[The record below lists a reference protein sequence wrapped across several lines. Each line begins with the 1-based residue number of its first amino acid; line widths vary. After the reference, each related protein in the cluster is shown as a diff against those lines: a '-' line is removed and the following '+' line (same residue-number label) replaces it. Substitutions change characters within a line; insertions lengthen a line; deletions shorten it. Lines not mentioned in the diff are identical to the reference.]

1 MAELRGTSDFEADLD
16 VIIGS
21 QREELLIGFTHL
33 SREPYPVVVVD
44 SCRLARDDEVT
55 RDAFGLHWSGDLTS
69 QMYCQA
75 RSSNRGVVLIH
86 AHGAY
91 GPARLSRTDKE
102 TRDEI
107 LEHFATLLPEV
118 AHAYA
123 VVTGDRVSGAMRIA
137 NAILPITRIR
147 TTAMPQRT
155 WTRARRQSPETRER
169 DSRQVG
175 ALTEAGV
182 GQLRRSLVGIVGLGG
197 AGSQVAEML
206 AHAGVGGL
214 VLADSDVVKD
224 VNLSRTHG
232 ASPSDVGQDKVA
244 VMSALVHRIAPDTPV
259 LALAEA
265 FPTVQLLRR
274 LRDVSVIVSCVDN
287 VGARDEL
294 NRFCL
299 RYAVPLVDI
308 GTTITPDP
316 FRIDGHL
323 SRILPGSHCLRCF
336 GHVSEALLAEVR
348 EAEARGR
355 YGTESGRPQVVSF
368 NGLLAAAAVT
378 EVLKIVTGFAG
389 KEAVSREW
397 HYDPTGGTY
406 RSVAIAEGRCSHC
419 GWYALRAD
427 SAP

>member
-1 MAELRGTSDFEADLD
+1 MAEIRGTSDFTVQLD

-21 QREELLIGFTHL
+21 PREELLIGFVHL
-33 SREPYPVVVVD
+33 SREPYPLMVVD

-69 QMYCQA
+69 QMYHEA
-75 RSSNRGVVLIH
+75 RRTNRGVVLIH
-86 AHGAY
+86 AHGKS

-107 LEHFATLLPEV
+107 LEHFATLLPQV

-123 VVTGDRVSGAMRIA
+123 IVTGNRVSGTVRMAREV
-137 NAILPITRIR
+137 LPITLIR
-147 TTAMPQRT
+147 TTAIPQRT
-155 WTRARRQSPETRER
+155 WTLARRQSPGIRDR

-214 VLADSDVVKD
+214 VLADSDIVKD

-232 ASPSDVGQDKVA
+232 AGPSDVGQDKVA
-244 VMSALVHRIAPDTPV
+244 VVSALVHRIAPDTSV
-259 LALAEA
+259 LPIAEA

-287 VGARDEL
+287 VRARDEL
-294 NRFCL
+294 NRYCL
-299 RYAVPLVDI
+299 RYAIPLVDI
-308 GTTITPDP
+308 GTTITRDP

-336 GHVSEALLAEVR
+336 GHVSEAQLAEDR
-348 EAEARGR
+348 DAEARGQ
-355 YGTESGRPQVVSF
+355 YGTGSGRPQVVSF

-389 KEAVSREW
+389 EDVASREW
-397 HYDPTGGTY
+397 HYDPTGGSY
-406 RSVAIAEGRCSHC
+406 RSVAITDGRCLHC